1 MLHRMDRLKFKL
13 LHQLQVVLTEHI
25 RRKQLL
31 LHQQQRL
38 LSQQTPL
45 KLLLQSLLC
54 QLGQLLLLRPHSRLQ
69 HSNQLQRKQTLMVN
83 IITVSKDMVDMVNST
98 VHTVNSMGLLMVNSS
113 SSSNNSHNSN
123 SNNHQQLDTTNS
135 NPTGKIK
142 IKHTVNNRRNMD
154 RVKRNKQVMGKIKHH
169 KAIMDKIRANK
180 IHMPKAK
187 TNKIHMGKIKP
198 HSHTAKVSRVAMD
211 RIIMVNKGSS
221 RASNRV
227 VTTKANNRVVATTI
241 NKGGMGNMEIMAK
254 TKDKVVLQA
263 VIVINRKAA
272 TLAKINKKEIR
283 ITMVKTNK
291 TSGIQVHQG
300 EMTEGQIGNMVG
312 NKITEI
318 RTPEPVATMAVG
330 VKEEIA
336 MVATIME
343 VLEVEAEAEED
354 LIAVVAVDLT
364 VEVVED
370 VVEETSVAE
379 EVDSIAMVIMKVAM
393 VVDVVVWA
401 PEAE

>member
-13 LHQLQVVLTEHI
+13 LHQLQVLLTEHI
-25 RRKQLL
+25 RHKQLL

-38 LSQQTPL
+38 LSQQMPL
-45 KLLLQSLLC
+45 KLLLLQSLLC
-54 QLGQLLLLRPHSRLQ
+54 QLGQLLLLQPHSRLQ
-69 HSNQLQRKQTLMVN
+69 HSNLLQPKQMLMVN
-83 IITVSKDMVDMVNST
+83 IITASKDMVDMVNSMGL
-98 VHTVNSMGLLMVNSS
+98 HTVNSMGLLMVNSS
-113 SSSNNSHNSN
+113 SSNNSRN

-135 NPTGKIK
+135 NHMGKIK

-198 HSHTAKVSRVAMD
+198 HSHTVKASRVAMD

-227 VTTKANNRVVATTI
+227 VTTKANNRVVATII
-241 NKGGMGNMEIMAK
+241 NKGGMGNMETMAK
-254 TKDKVVLQA
+254 TKDKVVHQA

-300 EMTEGQIGNMVG
+300 EMTEGQIDSMEG

-354 LIAVVAVDLT
+354 LIAAVAVDLT
-364 VEVVED
+364 VEADED